1 MFSSFMGVVTTSV
14 ITVLGR
20 ELNPCS
26 QFREITYLEPK
37 KPTSDANNKLF
48 FYRYAV
54 SYHSVFNVRTRRI
67 HLRARSRKLKVTFVS
82 DFLTV

>member
-1 MFSSFMGVVTTSV
+1 MFSSFLRDVTTLV

-48 FYRYAV
+48 FTDMLFVITLFSMFALV
-54 SYHSVFNVRTRRI
+54 AFICELVRE
-67 HLRARSRKLKVTFVS
+67 S
-82 DFLTV
+82 